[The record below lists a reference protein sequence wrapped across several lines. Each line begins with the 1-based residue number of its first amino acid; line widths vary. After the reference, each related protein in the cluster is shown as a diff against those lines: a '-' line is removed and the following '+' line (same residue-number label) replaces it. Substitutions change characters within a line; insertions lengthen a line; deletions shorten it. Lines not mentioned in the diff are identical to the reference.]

1 MSKVSYD
8 FSGERFVVTGASSGM
23 GRQIAVE
30 LAEAGAK
37 VLAIARRTER
47 LEELGKQYS
56 GQIIPGVL
64 DVRDSEKMSE
74 AVVSFVAEHG
84 KFHGAVHAAGVFPAT
99 PLRAYDEKMARE
111 AMDISFWSGIRLVQI
126 ANKKKNSEPRCS
138 NILFS
143 SIAADIGN
151 KANFA
156 YSGAKAAVRAA
167 IRSIG
172 KEIYQTGN
180 RINTIS
186 PGWVDTEMTLNS
198 MKEGATADKVLA
210 PLLLGRGKP
219 EDVSGMVLFLLSDRA
234 RWITGEDFV
243 VDGGYLMGG
252 YN

>member
-1 MSKVSYD
+1 MSKVTYD
-8 FSGERFVVTGASSGM
+8 FTGERFVVTGASSGM
-23 GRQIAVE
+23 GRQIVIE
-30 LAEAGAK
+30 LAESGAT
-37 VLAIARRTER
+37 VLVIARRAER
-47 LEELGKQYS
+47 LQALEKKYP
-56 GQIIPGVL
+56 GQITSGVF
-64 DVRDSEKMSE
+64 DVRDYEKMSK
-74 AVVSFVAEHG
+74 AVDSFVAEHG
-84 KFHGAVHAAGVFPAT
+84 KFHGVVHAAGVFSAT

-126 ANKKKNSEPRCS
+126 VNKKKNSEPRCS

-143 SIAADIGN
+143 SIAAHIGN

-172 KEIYQTGN
+172 KEIYQTGK
-180 RINTIS
+180 RINTVS
-186 PGWVDTEMTLNS
+186 PGWVDTEMSLNS
-198 MKEGATADKVLA
+198 MEDGTTSDKALK

-243 VDGGYLMGG
+243 VDGGYLLGEA
-252 YN
+252 N